1 MNNDAVERAFNKEFG
16 EAFFDP
22 SDVARRV
29 FRAGWQAALKH
40 QCPPCNN
47 DCNQGRNCPARKKF
61 DEESG

>member
-1 MNNDAVERAFNKEFG
+1 MNKDAVEQAFNKEFG

-29 FRAGWQAALKH
+29 FRAGWEAAKKEQKCDHWL
-40 QCPPCNN
+40 CPN
-47 DCNQGRNCPARKKF
+47 RLARRKF